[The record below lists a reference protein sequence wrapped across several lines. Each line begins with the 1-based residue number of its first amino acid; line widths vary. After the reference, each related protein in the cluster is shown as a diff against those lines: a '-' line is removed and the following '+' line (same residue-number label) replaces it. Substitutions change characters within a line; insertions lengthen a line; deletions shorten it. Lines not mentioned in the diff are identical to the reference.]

1 MKIEMRRK
9 DKQLSII
16 NTEKIIESG
25 EYGILS
31 MVTEKNEPYAI
42 PLNYI
47 YWDGNIYIHCAKKG
61 NKLDIIRKNNKVSFT
76 VVRNTKIL
84 PKEITTKYESAIV
97 NGAADEVAGDEKY
110 EALIKFL
117 EKYSSEFMVEG
128 KIYLNKVINQTVV
141 VKIDINEI
149 TGKQG
154 KG

>member
-9 DKQLSII
+9 DKQLAII
-16 NTEKIIESG
+16 DTEKIIESG

-47 YWDGNIYIHCAKKG
+47 YWDGNIYFHCAEKG
-61 NKLDIIRKNNKVSFT
+61 NKLNTIRKNNKVSLT
-76 VVRNTKIL
+76 IVGKTKIL
-84 PKEITTKYESAIV
+84 PKEITTAYESAIV
-97 NGAADEVAGDEKY
+97 NGSADEVAGDEKY
-110 EALIKFL
+110 EVLIKFL
-117 EKYSSEFMVEG
+117 EKYSSEFMGEG
-128 KIYLNKVINQTVV
+128 KKYLNKVINQTVV
-141 VKIDINEI
+141 VKIDINET